1 MEGYDSMNDS
11 RAALIAQVTVLQ
23 RELVLSQMRPQSE
36 SLFSSGITVAQ
47 LHTLLYVHAFPDRP
61 TAEVAE
67 AVGMKPNIATGV
79 VQRLAARGWL
89 ARTPDAHDGR
99 VRRLSLTSEG
109 AAFVKSVA
117 GAAEQQFVDQLAA
130 LSDDQL
136 AQLVDI
142 FGTVAASIRPG
153 D

>member
-47 LHTLLYVHAFPDRP
+47 LHTLLYVHAVPGRP

-99 VRRLSLTSEG
+99 VRRLALTPEG
-109 AAFVKSVA
+109 AAFVESVA
-117 GAAEQQFVDQLAA
+117 GAAEQQFVGHLDA
-130 LSDDQL
+130 LSEDQL
-136 AQLVDI
+136 AQLADI
-142 FGTVAASIRPG
+142 LATVAASIRPG